1 MFKYILKKY
10 SVHIEII
17 SLILCIFL
25 IYKLIMLF
33 IQKLQEQFFK
43 NNKITTS
50 LFFESLQTPFKW
62 CFFAIIA
69 LLTLEF
75 INSQFRI
82 VHKFSTITIQYSI
95 IVIFFSWVIIH
106 FCSTIREHAIQR
118 NDIHYDKTSVLAFTQ
133 IGTVITIIISILM
146 ELQILGVHIAGI
158 LAFGGFSGIAV
169 GFASKDLLANF
180 FGAMMIY
187 MDKPFKVGDWISS
200 PEKPIEG
207 EVDSI
212 GWRQTKI
219 MTFEK
224 RPIYVPNSLFSV
236 IIVEN
241 PSRMSH
247 RKIEEKILIK
257 HSDFDKINKITDD
270 IKEFL
275 INYPKIDNSQRVTAN
290 LITVSHMA
298 LEIQIYCYTTHID
311 SISFGKLKQEIL
323 LKSAKIIEN
332 NGAEIVEI
340 IATSKIQNV

>member
-1 MFKYILKKY
+1 
-10 SVHIEII
+10 
-17 SLILCIFL
+17 
-25 IYKLIMLF
+25 
-33 IQKLQEQFFK
+33 
-43 NNKITTS
+43 
-50 LFFESLQTPFKW
+50 
-62 CFFAIIA
+62 
-69 LLTLEF
+69 
-75 INSQFRI
+75 
-82 VHKFSTITIQYSI
+82 
-95 IVIFFSWVIIH
+95 
-106 FCSTIREHAIQR
+106 
-118 NDIHYDKTSVLAFTQ
+118 
-133 IGTVITIIISILM
+133 M